1 MTGTQAAV
9 TALRF
14 SKHLD
19 GIHAHVPE
27 WVGLDRSQYLRLDR
41 GESTVPLPGNV
52 VSILS
57 QYLERQGVHAYPE
70 ADRLSALLAAYCGV
84 LPECIL
90 TTNGSDQAIDLCL
103 RAFLNDG
110 DRLLVARPEFST
122 FTHVATLIGA
132 QVHGVPYHEDLSFPY
147 IEFREAAAS
156 GKPDLI
162 VIINPN
168 NPTGTAVADD
178 FVLEIASIHPDVPV
192 IVDEAYF
199 EFTGRTAAGLVA
211 SHRNIVVLRTFS
223 KAFAMAGLRLG
234 YMVAVPAVIEQ
245 IAKLRN
251 PFDVNELAVVAA
263 EAQLADLGPM
273 RRYVRQVVSES
284 KPLVNDFCKHMGI
297 AAWPGEANFVLVKPP
312 NSRRA
317 VEFLRD
323 HGILVRSMSV
333 PLLRGMFRVT
343 MGTPAEMTRFTEVLE
358 DYLRNGGAT

>member
-1 MTGTQAAV
+1 MTDTQAAA
-9 TALRF
+9 TSLRF
-14 SKHLD
+14 SRHLD
-19 GIHAHVPE
+19 DICAYVPG
-27 WVGLDRSQYLRLDR
+27 WPGLDRSQYLRLDL
-41 GESTVPLPGNV
+41 GESTVPLPRDV

-57 QYLERQGVHAYPE
+57 QYLEQHGVQAYPA
-70 ADRLSALLAAYCGV
+70 ADRLSAPLAAYCGV
-84 LPECIL
+84 RPECIL
-90 TTNGSDQAIDLCL
+90 ATNGSDQAIDLCL

-110 DRLLVARPEFST
+110 DRLLVARPEFPS

-132 QVHGVPYHEDLSFPY
+132 QILGVPYHEDLSFPY
-147 IEFREAAAS
+147 TEFREAAAS

-178 FVLEIASIHPDVPV
+178 FVLEIASDHPDVPV

-211 SHRNIVVLRTFS
+211 SHRNVVVLRTFS

-234 YMVAVPAVIEQ
+234 YVVAVPAVIDQ

-251 PFDVNELAVVAA
+251 PFDVNGLAIVAA

-284 KPLVNDFCKHMGI
+284 KPLVNDFCQRAGI
-297 AAWPGEANFVLVKPP
+297 AAWPGEANFVLVKLPDC
-312 NSRRA
+312 RRV

-323 HGILVRSMSV
+323 HGILVRPMSA
-333 PLLRGMFRVT
+333 PLLRGMLRVT
-343 MGTPAEMTRFTEVLE
+343 MGTPAEMSRFIKLLE
-358 DYLRNGGAT
+358 DYLCTGGAT